1 MLIIPPPKPVKK
13 QPKIRPPT
21 VVPIPAG
28 APVTLVGATYN
39 SEELNLILEFDRA
52 IDMSGFDPSQ
62 VAVRD
67 GPTNSRMY
75 TAVSPGQLDPSTIAV
90 SLTDAGPFVAE
101 DVTLWA
107 TATTGIVAVDD
118 GGTWPGVSG
127 FVL

>member
-13 QPKIRPPT
+13 QPKIRPPA
-21 VVPIPAG
+21 VVPARPG
-28 APVTLVGATYN
+28 APVMLVSATYN

-62 VAVRD
+62 VTVRD
-67 GPTNSRMY
+67 GPNNGRMY
-75 TAVSPGQLDPSTIAV
+75 TAVSPGQLDPTTIAV
-90 SLTDAGPFVAE
+90 SLTDAGPFVGE

-118 GGTWPGVSG
+118 GETWPGVSG